1 MVLTLR
7 APVYVGFDAASL
19 SGAVLARRFGSRR
32 LQSFARVPLT
42 PDVLVPSATAPNVL
56 RPEELRDALRRLR
69 EELRRDGP
77 AVLVL
82 PDGVA
87 RLSLL
92 EVEGEDQRD
101 YARFRLG
108 PGLPYPL
115 SEALVDV
122 LPVGPGRALA
132 AAVRRSIVEE
142 YEAVAAAAGFIKER
156 VDLAALV
163 GLAAILER
171 DPSPRVHVLLGER
184 ALSLAAFD
192 AKGIAAFRQRWRDA
206 APGEGER
213 LFAEAV
219 RTARLL
225 GDGDDF
231 RLTLSGAGAS
241 ALGRELEA
249 AGLSAETR
257 SPAEPAGAGEAA
269 WLAGLLA

>member
-1 MVLTLR
+1 MVLALR
-7 APVYVGFDAASL
+7 PPVYVGFDAASL
-19 SGAVLARRFGSRR
+19 SGAVLARGFGGRR
-32 LQSFARVPLT
+32 LQSFARIPLST
-42 PDVLVPSATAPNVL
+42 DVLAPSAVSPNVL
-56 RPEELRDALRRLR
+56 RPEEMREALRRLR
-69 EELRRDGP
+69 QQLGRGGP
-77 AVLVL
+77 ATLVL

-92 EVEGEDQRD
+92 EIEGEDLRD

-108 PGLPYPL
+108 SGLPYPL
-115 SEALVDV
+115 SEAVVDV
-122 LPVGPGRALA
+122 LPAGPGRVLA
-132 AAVRRSIVEE
+132 AAVRRCIVEE
-142 YEAVAAAAGFIKER
+142 YEAAAAAAGFARER
-156 VDLAALV
+156 VDLAPLV
-163 GLAAILER
+163 GLAGMLEHDR
-171 DPSPRVHVLLGER
+171 GPKVHALLGER

-192 AKGIAAFRQRWRDA
+192 AKGIAAFRQRRRDP

-231 RLTLSGAGAS
+231 RLTLSGAGAGE
-241 ALGRELEA
+241 LGRELAA

-257 SPAEPAGAGEAA
+257 GPAEPAGAGEAA